1 MTVHIDTNL
10 RNRDYSE
17 ELLSQIKSTDAK
29 FKFESNAI
37 VSYSVTWSREKVSI
51 YF

>member
-10 RNRDYSE
+10 QNRDYSE

-29 FKFESNAI
+29 FKVESNSI
-37 VSYSVTWSREKVSI
+37 VSYSVTWSRQTVNI